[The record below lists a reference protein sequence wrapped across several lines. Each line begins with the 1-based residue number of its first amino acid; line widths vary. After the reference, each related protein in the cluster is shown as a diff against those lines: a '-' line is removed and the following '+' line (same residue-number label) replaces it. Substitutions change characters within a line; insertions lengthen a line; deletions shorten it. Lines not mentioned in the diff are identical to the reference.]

1 MLKQFNIMGNPY
13 VGVLSKANDEVAV
26 VPPGTPSQ
34 AKEGLAEALD
44 ISLENVVQTTIGG
57 STIVGVLMC
66 MNSNGAVVADF
77 ATDEELAPLRKKK
90 VRVERVKDKHNA
102 CGNNILA
109 NDRAALIHPDMTVES
124 ERLIK
129 DVLGVEVYRGTIAG
143 LKIVGT
149 CAVANNK
156 GVLCHPKT
164 NRDELKFIE
173 EKFKVDADIGTA
185 NYGTPFIGAC
195 VIANDKGAV
204 TGMNTTGIELGR
216 ISSGLG
222 FL

>member
-1 MLKQFNIMGNPY
+1 MLKQLNILGNPY
-13 VGVLSKANDEVAV
+13 VGVLSKANNEIAI
-26 VPPGTPSQ
+26 VPPGVQ
-34 AKEGLAEALD
+34 
-44 ISLENVVQTTIGG
+44 ENVMETISKTLGIEQENIIQTTFGG
-57 STIVGVLMC
+57 STILGVLLC
-66 MNSNGAVVADF
+66 MNNNGAVVADF
-77 ATDEELAPLRKKK
+77 ASNEELAPLRKKI
-90 VRVERVKDKHNA
+90 RVERITDKHNA

-109 NDRAALIHPDMTVES
+109 NDKAALIHPDMNKES
-124 ERLIK
+124 EKVIR
-129 DVLGVEVYRGTIAG
+129 DVLGVEVFRGTIAG

-156 GVLCHPKT
+156 GVLCHPKA

-185 NYGTPFIGAC
+185 NYGTPYIGAC
-195 VIANDKGAV
+195 VIANDKGAI

-216 ISSGLG
+216 INSGLG